1 MRESRDSMKV
11 KNGFILRKVGK
22 QFVVAATGE
31 ASKNFNGMIRLNDE
45 AAFAFGQLQGGTT
58 EEELIAALQGV
69 SPQTAR
75 VEKAEKK
82 TQKKNRNPPASSVS
96 AQPCR
101 SRFPAVSGTG
111 SDIPRRMGRKRWR
124 YLLPG

>member
-1 MRESRDSMKV
+1 MKV

-58 EEELIAALQGV
+58 EEELVTALGEKYGGNEEEV
-69 SPQTAR
+69 RMDVANFLAKLGEADAR
-75 VEKAEKK
+75 A
-82 TQKKNRNPPASSVS
+82 
-96 AQPCR
+96 
-101 SRFPAVSGTG
+101 
-111 SDIPRRMGRKRWR
+111 
-124 YLLPG
+124 

>member
-1 MRESRDSMKV
+1 MRESRGSMKV

-58 EEELIAALQGV
+58 EEELIAAL
-69 SPQTAR
+69 
-75 VEKAEKK
+75 VEKYGGAE
-82 TQKKNRNPPASSVS
+82 AEV
-96 AQPCR
+96 
-101 SRFPAVSGTG
+101 
-111 SDIPRRMGRKRWR
+111 RMDVANFLAK
-124 YLLPG
+124 LKEADALV

>member
-58 EEELIAALQGV
+58 EEELVAAL
-69 SPQTAR
+69 
-75 VEKAEKK
+75 VEKYGGNEAEVRTDVANFLAKLK
-82 TQKKNRNPPASSVS
+82 EADALV
-96 AQPCR
+96 
-101 SRFPAVSGTG
+101 
-111 SDIPRRMGRKRWR
+111 
-124 YLLPG
+124 

>member
-1 MRESRDSMKV
+1 MKV

-58 EEELIAALQGV
+58 EEELVAAL
-69 SPQTAR
+69 
-75 VEKAEKK
+75 VEKYGGNEAEVRVDVANFLAKLGE
-82 TQKKNRNPPASSVS
+82 ADALV
-96 AQPCR
+96 
-101 SRFPAVSGTG
+101 
-111 SDIPRRMGRKRWR
+111 
-124 YLLPG
+124 